1 MREARKPGPSTS
13 WTSGRMQSEM
23 ALIVCMEKGGTILR
37 KREEKHERRKIVVF
51 QNGLRWS
58 KGKNL
63 QLEGK

>member
-1 MREARKPGPSTS
+1 
-13 WTSGRMQSEM
+13 MQSEM